1 MTKTKVA
8 DWMTTNPIT
17 IDEDATVIEALHLMK
32 EKGIRRL
39 PVMHKG
45 RLAGLVTDRM
55 LKDYSP
61 GKATSLDTWE
71 VHYLL
76 ARTAVKDVMNPEP
89 YKVTPESELTKAALT
104 IRDHKLYGVCVVD
117 ESGELVGILTIKD
130 LIDALFYLSEIA
142 LTRAPK

>member
-32 EKGIRRL
+32 EKSIRRL

-45 RLAGLVTDRM
+45 RLAGLVTDRL

-76 ARTAVKDVMNPEP
+76 SKTAVKDVMNPQP
-89 YKVTPESELTKAALT
+89 HTVTPDSELTKAALT
-104 IRDHKLYGVCVVD
+104 IRDNKLYGVCVVD
-117 ESGELVGILTIKD
+117 DRGDLVGILTIKD
-130 LIDALFYLSEIA
+130 LIEALFYLSEIA